1 MSMTKNKSN
10 SENQKYWKFV
20 EETSKQVSKW
30 PQWLRGTSQQEC
42 VRKQDADFKKEAKKP
57 K

>member
-1 MSMTKNKSN
+1 MAKNKSN